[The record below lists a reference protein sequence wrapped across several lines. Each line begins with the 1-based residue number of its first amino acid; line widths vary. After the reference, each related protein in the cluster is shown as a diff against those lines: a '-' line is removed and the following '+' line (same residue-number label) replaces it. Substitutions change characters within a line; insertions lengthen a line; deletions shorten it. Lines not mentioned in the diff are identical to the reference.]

1 MGVAGT
7 NIADATFIADLVV
20 QVPYMFLM
28 AAAACMPSAYLVLDF
43 NMDYAPQMILVVAM
57 TL

>member
-1 MGVAGT
+1 M
-7 NIADATFIADLVV
+7 V